1 MRGVG
6 KEFVPNVP
14 KADIAL
20 KDGIFPTADISTK
33 VVFASHDPA
42 IDPNPVEVA
51 VTHDDDQG
59 PPRDL
64 LPR

>member
-6 KEFVPNVP
+6 KEFVPNDP

-20 KDGIFPTADISTK
+20 KSGIFPTADISPK
-33 VVFASHDPA
+33 VGFASHDPA
-42 IDPNPVEVA
+42 IDPNPVEVT
-51 VTHDDDQG
+51 VTHDDDLG